1 MTALLIVSMTNVQL
15 NRVRKTIRILQG
27 WTVAIL
33 ISLIVLLK
41 KGVAFKDFYQLGP
54 SENLVI
60 LGLVVDNYV
69 LYSGIIFYSFF
80 NTVIRN
86 MNNQVV
92 CAWITLVV
100 HDTTISKDHI
110 PQLYIYEI
118 TLMSAIYTYIDWFI
132 YLNLVFSQIDII
144 LVELA
149 GELFITF
156 MVTRMY
162 LETSVPAVPSTDMP
176 AEEMQIDETLPFEPD
191 NVEMVES

>member
-1 MTALLIVSMTNVQL
+1 MEAYYIVRMQDAQL
-15 NRVRKTIRILQG
+15 NRVRKTIRIIQG
-27 WTVAIL
+27 WTVTIL

-41 KGVAFKDFYQLGP
+41 KGTAFKDFYQFGP
-54 SENLVI
+54 SDNLII
-60 LGLVVDNYV
+60 LGLVVDNYTLYIGII
-69 LYSGIIFYSFF
+69 LYSFL

-86 MNNQVV
+86 TNNQVV

-100 HDTTISKDHI
+100 HNITIPKDNI

-144 LVELA
+144 LIELA

-162 LETSVPAVPSTDMP
+162 LETSAPSLPTESP
-176 AEEMQIDETLPFEPD
+176 PEQPLEM
-191 NVEMVES
+191 EMNGQVH

>member
-1 MTALLIVSMTNVQL
+1 MQHEQL
-15 NRVRKTIRILQG
+15 KRVRKTIRILQG
-27 WTVAIL
+27 WTVAVL

-41 KGVAFKDFYQLGP
+41 KGTAFKDFYQFGP

-60 LGLVVDNYV
+60 LGLVVNNYW
-69 LYSGIIFYSFF
+69 LYAGIAFYSFF

-100 HDTTISKDHI
+100 HDTTIPKDEI
-110 PQLYIYEI
+110 PQAYIYEI
-118 TLMSAIYTYIDWFI
+118 TLMSSIYAYIDWFI

-144 LVELA
+144 LIEFA

-162 LETSVPAVPSTDMP
+162 LETSVFSPPVEQPV
-176 AEEMQIDETLPFEPD
+176 E
-191 NVEMVES
+191 VEMKETVETMII

>member
-1 MTALLIVSMTNVQL
+1 MDALGIVRMQHVQL
-15 NRVRKTIRILQG
+15 NRVRNTIRILQG
-27 WTVAIL
+27 WTVTIL

-41 KGVAFKDFYQLGP
+41 KGTAFKDFYQFGP
-54 SENLVI
+54 SPNLVI
-60 LGLVVDNYV
+60 LGLVVDNYT
-69 LYSGIIFYSFF
+69 LYAGIIFYSFF

-100 HDTTISKDHI
+100 HNTTISKDDI
-110 PQLYIYEI
+110 PKLHIYEI
-118 TLMSAIYTYIDWFI
+118 TLMSAFYTYIDWFI

-144 LVELA
+144 LIELA

-162 LETSVPAVPSTDMP
+162 LGTSAPSLPTESP
-176 AEEMQIDETLPFEPD
+176 PEPPLEM
-191 NVEMVES
+191 EMNGQVH

>member
-1 MTALLIVSMTNVQL
+1 MEAYYIVRMQDAQL
-15 NRVRKTIRILQG
+15 VRVKNTIRIIQG
-27 WTVAIL
+27 WTVTIL

-41 KGVAFKDFYQLGP
+41 KGTAFKDFYQFGP
-54 SENLVI
+54 SSNLVI
-60 LGLVVDNYV
+60 LGLVVDNYILYIGII
-69 LYSGIIFYSFF
+69 LYSFL

-100 HDTTISKDHI
+100 HNITIPKDTI

-118 TLMSAIYTYIDWFI
+118 TLMSSFYTYIDWFI

-144 LVELA
+144 LIELA

-162 LETSVPAVPSTDMP
+162 LETSAPSLPTESP
-176 AEEMQIDETLPFEPD
+176 PEPPLEMEMNGQIH
-191 NVEMVES
+191 

>member
-1 MTALLIVSMTNVQL
+1 MANVQL
-15 NRVRKTIRILQG
+15 DRVRKTIRILQG
-27 WTVAIL
+27 WTAAVL

-41 KGVAFKDFYQLGP
+41 KGVAFKDFYNVGP
-54 SENLVI
+54 SDNLVI
-60 LGLVVDNYV
+60 LGLIVNNYT
-69 LYSGIIFYSFF
+69 LYAGIVFYSFF

-86 MNNQVV
+86 INNQVV

-118 TLMSAIYTYIDWFI
+118 TSMSAIYTYIDWFI

-144 LVELA
+144 LIELA

-156 MVTRMY
+156 MATRMY
-162 LETSVPAVPSTDMP
+162 LSTSAPAVPSADLH
-176 AEEMQIDETLPFEPD
+176 DEDVPMDENSPIETANMD
-191 NVEMVES
+191 MVETSS